1 MEDTPGKMITPETI
15 RRINEL
21 ARKKKTDGL
30 TEAEAEEQQELR
42 RLYLQGIRAS
52 LRNQLDRIQFVDD
65 DEQASKPH

>member
-1 MEDTPGKMITPETI
+1 MITPETI